1 MYDGKDPLARVVD
14 LERYPLHD
22 PQSEQFIQLLDTCR
36 WQSRNNQKFSNLL
49 LIVKLLVTLKQGW
62 AKLVWNL
69 TF

>member
-36 WQSRNNQKFSNLL
+36 WQSRNNQNFSNFVL
-49 LIVKLLVTLKQGW
+49 LIVKFRTILLVTLEI
-62 AKLVWNL
+62 A
-69 TF
+69 FAP